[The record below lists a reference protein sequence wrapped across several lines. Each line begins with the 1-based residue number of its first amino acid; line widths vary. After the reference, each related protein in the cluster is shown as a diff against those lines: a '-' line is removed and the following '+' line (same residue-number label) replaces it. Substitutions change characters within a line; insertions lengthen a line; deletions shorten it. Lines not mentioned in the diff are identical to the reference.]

1 MAAVAVRTPRGGLK
15 RRGDQVVERRQSAA
29 DRGAGSATALAG
41 GGSVVPGRPAV
52 LADRSFIG
60 YSSGRHTI
68 HRSCCGRFEKE

>member
-15 RRGDQVVERRQSAA
+15 RRGNQVVERRQSAA
-29 DRGAGSATALAG
+29 DRGAGS
-41 GGSVVPGRPAV
+41 SVVLVGDGSAVPGTAV
-52 LADRSFIG
+52 VPADRSFIG